1 LWVPTPA
8 DVSSIALGSSPVQ
21 FVSLVL
27 NGIVLVVLYDIT
39 DFYLI
44 LFRYLYHG
52 AHGGG
57 IQACQFGG
65 YCCRT
70 VRRNTCTRSISLY
83 RMSAN
88 MESGRRTCFGRTAG
102 HLWLAMAFLGRW
114 SHLHSCC
121 HRLVPA
127 FFRPS
132 VSRKK
137 TEQEEEG
144 NTAKG
149 WPLTLE
155 RLDFLWFCF
164 LTYAERHRIH
174 GTSLDLDNTR
184 FLEGKLRLWSESL
197 VGIMSAVNG
206 LVCLLV
212 EMPLVFRRSSGH
224 RRSSGNRSFLYAISY
239 WNIPRCLQSLMM
251 VTLFTIVISLG
262 RYWSCLSAAIL
273 YLDVQRRLS
282 GQDICR
288 CTVLLIPL
296 PTPLRHCTAQ
306 QVAAAYGYPAPWIML
321 GSQAILVLLGF
332 WWLPKRISR

>member
-8 DVSSIALGSSPVQ
+8 DVLSIALGSSPVQ

-137 TEQEEEG
+137 TEQEEEEIQQ
-144 NTAKG
+144 KG
-149 WPLTLE
+149 GHSPWRDWISSGFASSSTPNATV
-155 RLDFLWFCF
+155 FM
-164 LTYAERHRIH
+164 A
-174 GTSLDLDNTR
+174 
-184 FLEGKLRLWSESL
+184 LRLIWIIPVFWKENYGCGLNRWSVL
-197 VGIMSAVNG
+197 
-206 LVCLLV
+206 CRLLTDWS
-212 EMPLVFRRSSGH
+212 VF
-224 RRSSGNRSFLYAISY
+224 
-239 WNIPRCLQSLMM
+239 W
-251 VTLFTIVISLG
+251 
-262 RYWSCLSAAIL
+262 
-273 YLDVQRRLS
+273 
-282 GQDICR
+282 
-288 CTVLLIPL
+288 
-296 PTPLRHCTAQ
+296 
-306 QVAAAYGYPAPWIML
+306 
-321 GSQAILVLLGF
+321 
-332 WWLPKRISR
+332 